1 MAEVVAPT
9 PCVRRTCRACERC
22 SSPGWGGDAGAGPTP
37 GAALAAARGPRPG
50 LTEAD
55 WVSGTPS
62 GRAAGPGSGCPCPRG
77 EARGGLAPV
86 TFQRQRG
93 AARGSLGPEGCAV
106 LLRGCTQRPWSG
118 TATESS
124 WGCPGPRDG
133 DRNERRPVPLLSE
146 KCQGACPGLLRW
158 LGLPLGIPSARR
170 ASCAPAPG
178 DSESVAALGSA
189 RGPETLNTL
198 QVHARLPWASPS
210 PSRLIPGDPLTRL
223 QRSRGP
229 RRFGTLGAL

>member
-1 MAEVVAPT
+1 MQLS
-9 PCVRRTCRACERC
+9 RLGWGRWCRAHPG
-22 SSPGWGGDAGAGPTP
+22 SSPGGCP
-37 GAALAAARGPRPG
+37 GAETRSDRGRLGLWDPIRPG
-50 LTEAD
+50 
-55 WVSGTPS
+55 S
-62 GRAAGPGSGCPCPRG
+62 RAGQWLSLSQRRG
-77 EARGGLAPV
+77 EGGLAPV

-93 AARGSLGPEGCAV
+93 AARGSLGPEGCAA